1 METII
6 TTLNEWFG
14 YISNIAIGAGS
25 VFVILL
31 TRTLYTLLK
40 GNAFGDKVVT
50 LGVLKLKTILSN
62 DTPERKEL
70 IELIEG
76 QPEFQAILARSTD
89 FINTQKLELK
99 RQILDI
105 ETKLVSGVLDKPQFE
120 KYKDL
125 LVELTEQL
133 DKYEK

>member
-40 GNAFGDKVVT
+40 GNAFGEKVVT

-76 QPEFQAILARSTD
+76 QPEFQAILSRSSD

-99 RQILDI
+99 RQVLDI